1 MQARPAGPWVTMER
15 MAAAEQ
21 AGGPQDAARL
31 RWPSAGGR
39 WPVTTA
45 RSAATTSTWEYREV
59 SLPRGTGR
67 DAARAALVEAAE
79 LGRWELAR
87 LRLYPDGRRK
97 AWLRRRI
104 LRATRT
110 A

>member
-1 MQARPAGPWVTMER
+1 MTAMSSWHG
-15 MAAAEQ
+15 AAD
-21 AGGPQDAARL
+21 PPR
-31 RWPSAGGR
+31 R
-39 WPVTTA
+39 
-45 RSAATTSTWEYREV
+45 RSSTTWEYREV

-87 LRLYPDGRRK
+87 LRLYPDGRRRI
-97 AWLRRRI
+97 WLRRRI
-104 LRATRT
+104 QRVART

>member
-1 MQARPAGPWVTMER
+1 MGHNVRMPAPEPWADPPRPSGRGARDG
-15 MAAAEQ
+15 
-21 AGGPQDAARL
+21 
-31 RWPSAGGR
+31 
-39 WPVTTA
+39 
-45 RSAATTSTWEYREV
+45 STWEYREV
-59 SLPRGTGR
+59 SLPRHTGR
-67 DAARAALVEAAE
+67 DGARSAFTEAAE

-87 LRLYPDGRRK
+87 LRLYPDGRRR